1 VLIADRIVVIKDGM
15 VQEIMTVPLKR
26 PRPDLGIVRGTP
38 EFADTRYRVWKA
50 LHAPVGKPH

>member
-1 VLIADRIVVIKDGM
+1 M
-15 VQEIMTVPLKR
+15 VQEIMTVPLGR

-50 LHAPVGKPH
+50 LHEPATTLH